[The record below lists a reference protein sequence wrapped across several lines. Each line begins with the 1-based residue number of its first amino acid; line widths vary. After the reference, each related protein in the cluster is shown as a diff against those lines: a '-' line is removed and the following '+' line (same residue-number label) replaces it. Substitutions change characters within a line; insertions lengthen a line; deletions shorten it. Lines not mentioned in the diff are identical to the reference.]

1 MKHIAVLDE
10 GTTSTRAVL
19 IAENGEVV
27 AERSYKVDVYTPG
40 GSRVEQDPKQ
50 IIDRSVQALKEV
62 LDQAGEDHLEV
73 ECVAI
78 TNQRTNTTIMDRAT
92 GEPAS
97 VLIGWQDGRAMG
109 RVEQLRDEWADRF
122 VHTTSVNLAAANVAL
137 HAEAFLQDPGL
148 RRRADAGEL
157 ILGTPDTVLL
167 RKLTGHAATSMSNA
181 SAYGAFDFRHETWWA
196 EWLDFLGVPVDMFP
210 ELKRDDADF
219 GVTDGGVL
227 GHELPIAC
235 VMADQQSALFGHG
248 AFGAGTVKCTHG
260 TGSFIDFNVGDQIPQ
275 DNQGLD
281 LRIGWRTAFGAA
293 NCIEGATWV
302 SGSAIEWLIDDMK
315 LIGGARELD
324 ATCREARPSGLIV
337 VPALAG
343 FASPH
348 WDAAARGTAFG
359 MNRHT
364 SGADFV
370 EATVTGVAH
379 TVVDLL
385 DAISEVSGTTTAT
398 LAVDGGL
405 ARSDYLQQMTA
416 DLLGVP
422 VERTSNA
429 GYVTAMGAA
438 WIAGISRGVWA
449 SKEDA
454 AASRGIEARFE
465 PSMSDAERSARRDAW
480 KDAVERSLNWRIQK
494 GLHDEA

>member
-19 IAENGEVV
+19 IAADGAVV
-27 AERSYKVDVYTPG
+27 AERNYKVDVHTPG
-40 GSRVEQDPKQ
+40 GNRVEQDPKQ
-50 IIDRSVQALKEV
+50 IVDRSIQALREV
-62 LDQAGEDHLEV
+62 LDQAKEQGREV
-73 ECVAI
+73 DCVAI
-78 TNQRTNTTIMDRAT
+78 TNQRTNTTIMDRVT
-92 GEPAS
+92 GEPVS
-97 VLIGWQDGRAMG
+97 VLIGWQDGRAMD
-109 RVEQLRDEWADRF
+109 RVEELHGTWAEKF
-122 VHTTSVNLAAANVAL
+122 AHTTTVNLAAANVAL
-137 HAEAFLQDPGL
+137 HAEWFLKDPEL

-181 SAYGAFDFRHETWWA
+181 SAYGAFDFRNEVWWD
-196 EWLDFLGVPVDMFP
+196 EWLNFLGVPVEMFP
-210 ELKRDDADF
+210 ELLADDGDF
-219 GVTDGGVL
+219 GVTNADVL
-227 GHELPIAC
+227 GYELPIAC
-235 VMADQQSALFGHG
+235 VMADQQAALFGHG
-248 AFGAGTVKCTHG
+248 AFAPGTVKCTHG
-260 TGSFIDFNVGDQIPQ
+260 TGSFIDFNVGEQIPEEGK
-275 DNQGLD
+275 GLD
-281 LRIGWRTAFGAA
+281 LRIGWRTAFGKA

-302 SGSAIEWLIDDMK
+302 SGSAIEWLIEDMA
-315 LIGGARELD
+315 LIGEAKQLD
-324 ATCREARPSGLIV
+324 AVCRSAKPSGLIV

-359 MNRHT
+359 LHRHT
-364 SGADFV
+364 SQADFV
-370 EATVTGVAH
+370 EATVAGVAH

-385 DAISEVSGTTTAT
+385 DAISDVSGTTTTT

-405 ARSDYLQQMTA
+405 SQSDYLQQMTA

-422 VERTSNA
+422 VERTENA

-454 AASRGIEARFE
+454 AASRAIEARFE
-465 PSMSDAERSARRDAW
+465 PAMSDSERSSRRDAW
-480 KDAVERSLNWRIQK
+480 TDAVDRSLNWRTRK
-494 GLHDEA
+494 GLPDES